1 MIKLIQKIIRDV
13 LQTSLHWKIFRKN
26 SGKNIQNL
34 KSDWVRNVSLHKSF
48 FVRDHYPPIASW
60 MCEIEIRIYCH
71 SEVLICCDV
80 LFFLFLALRRSI
92 QGRSHYGVQG
102 GGTWHPPLQFPNQ
115 KKPNSSIF
123 KHHGYYFLWVFRIIR
138 AKNFY
143 RAYYNF
149 WIIYGGVS
157 LFLIT

>member
-80 LFFLFLALRRSI
+80 LFFLFLAFRRSI

-102 GGTWHPPLQFPNQ
+102 GGGHGTPHFNFQT
-115 KKPNSSIF
+115 KKSPTVSFSNITDITFYGCSELYGPKIF
-123 KHHGYYFLWVFRIIR
+123 TVHTTIFG
-138 AKNFY
+138 
-143 RAYYNF
+143 
-149 WIIYGGVS
+149 
-157 LFLIT
+157 